1 MSRTEHE
8 RNVWSRAS
16 SASVASTNGSESEFD
31 VEDGAS
37 KMGAL
42 FDAALGGSD
51 NTEQAETTIKS
62 HHKGKQV
69 ESADPPRQGPST
81 SHHTSHHASQGH
93 RPFVSYRMHH
103 DRHAPPHQAPQS
115 TAEKELLEFQAAKMR
130 LEQAKLISQTV
141 SAINARWKT
150 SNVLR
155 ADGSNFS
162 QWTRD
167 LREIGTSHLSDPDF
181 FFSACDNSTFERI
194 GRLVVFAGVHQDL
207 VPDIQP
213 FGKTVDI
220 FNFLKKKFSANSR
233 AAQMNLWR
241 RLSGMTINHLEPSTS
256 IVAQIRDLYT
266 ELKALNG
273 RLCSDVVFG
282 FLFQSAVMQSSAP
295 FKKDFELRVENQV
308 QNDASKVFPKFED
321 IVHNYNICQKQWS
334 EQSQPNDVVGPQM
347 PSVMQASATD
357 EDFDFE
363 AFLAEIPEDD
373 WSEALE
379 FFSVTARRCW
389 HCKAPD
395 HYLRDCPQRSG
406 RQQPTGI
413 FRGPSGNQNHGNS
426 QRQMATFVG
435 SLYTQPGG
443 NQGAGRSQTA
453 PPSQFQTQAKRMAD
467 FYRPRYQQSQNR
479 QQSTST
485 QPQQSQKGGA
495 SAQVMEIGDV
505 PDDLDDL
512 DFRAMTLGEDILPP
526 PTNPIL
532 PESGTLNST

>member
-1 MSRTEHE
+1 MSRSEQE

-16 SASVASTNGSESEFD
+16 SASVASTNGSESEYD
-31 VEDGAS
+31 INDGAS
-37 KMGAL
+37 KMGAI

-62 HHKGKQV
+62 LNKGKQV
-69 ESADPPRQGPST
+69 QNSDPTRQGPSY
-81 SHHTSHHASQGH
+81 SHHTSHHASHQH
-93 RPFVSYRMHH
+93 RPHTSYRPLHA
-103 DRHAPPHQAPQS
+103 RHEAPHQAPQS
-115 TAEKELLEFQAAKMR
+115 SAEKELQEFQAAKMR

-141 SAINARWKT
+141 SAINNRWKST
-150 SNVLR
+150 NVLR

-167 LREIGTSHLSDPDF
+167 LREIGTSHLSDPEF

-213 FGKTVDI
+213 LGKTVDI
-220 FNFLKKKFSANSR
+220 FTFLKKKFSANSR

-241 RLSGMTINHLEPSTS
+241 RLSGMTINHSEPSTS
-256 IVAQIRDLYT
+256 LVAQIRDLYT

-295 FKKDFELRVENQV
+295 FKKDFEQRIENQV
-308 QNDASKVFPKFED
+308 QNDAAKAFPKFES

-334 EQSQPNDVVGPQM
+334 EQSQPDNVVGPQM
-347 PSVMQASATD
+347 PSVMQTSTAD
-357 EDFDFE
+357 EDFDFD

-379 FFSVTARRCW
+379 FFAVTARRCW
-389 HCKAPD
+389 QCKAPD

-406 RQQPTGI
+406 SFNQTAVLVALAEIKATVTRNDRWQLSSVRCTPSLVEIKVPVVLRRPPIPVPDTGQTDGRFLPTPVSAITKPATVSPTATPAIAERGGI
-413 FRGPSGNQNHGNS
+413 
-426 QRQMATFVG
+426 
-435 SLYTQPGG
+435 
-443 NQGAGRSQTA
+443 GAGYGNRGGSRRS
-453 PPSQFQTQAKRMAD
+453 
-467 FYRPRYQQSQNR
+467 
-479 QQSTST
+479 
-485 QPQQSQKGGA
+485 
-495 SAQVMEIGDV
+495 
-505 PDDLDDL
+505 
-512 DFRAMTLGEDILPP
+512 
-526 PTNPIL
+526 
-532 PESGTLNST
+532 